1 MHHSRA
7 TQIVNESREYQTKI
21 FKKWLALTAVLL
33 SIFQP
38 LNCVLRFDFGLPLS
52 NAVLLIPSTI
62 SWCALLICLILQ
74 AVCATREYRR
84 VRYRVFI
91 NAEKFPRGHNFK
103 HPTTYNVFHFTDK
116 MIASI

>member
-21 FKKWLALTAVLL
+21 FKKWLTLNAVLL

-62 SWCALLICLILQ
+62 SWCALLICMILQ

-84 VRYRVFI
+84 VRYRVFV
-91 NAEKFPRGHNFK
+91 NAEKFPKGHNLK